1 MAPITEEGSTFE
13 TSAYFY
19 KVTQRHTA
27 EGCHRHILRL
37 ENMKSHFVSMRAL
50 RL

>member
-1 MAPITEEGSTFE
+1 MAPITEDGSTFE

-19 KVTQRHTA
+19 KATQRHKA
-27 EGCHRHILRL
+27 EGYHRHILRL
-37 ENMKSHFVSMRAL
+37 ENMKSRFMSMPAL